1 MTEFM
6 KCNTCLASFPSMEV
20 IKDHYRGD
28 WHCFNSKRRAQNL
41 PVLRREQFLELVKAH
56 SVPSSSSS
64 TISMGI
70 NRNSANGSVRT
81 TLTAASLSLTG
92 PKRMSTT
99 IQHDHSKQQQR
110 VLSPN
115 VSSPSKLNCS
125 TPSSLEKKFDLS
137 ETNETAERSSKA
149 ENADDVELDED
160 LAVSESGIEEQ
171 EEAAEA
177 VTEAINKRNIDYE
190 PVLGSAISVFDDKS
204 FPTSEEALSYM
215 SLKYG
220 FFLPDMEYMVDL
232 EGMIEYL
239 NEKVKLG
246 NICLFCQKRFNDG
259 RSTQHHM
266 ISKSHCKLTYEEGVD
281 TEEYEEFY
289 DFSSTYEDLEEEEL
303 DENGEIIQNEASTH
317 PTTGELILPDGK
329 ILGHRSFRR
338 YYKQYYSLPDQREPV
353 LAQQREELFRLGYV
367 LNGGNGGIKKGLD
380 IATVSAMN
388 ETQLMTTLIQY
399 QKAIRK
405 NQIIE
410 QKAQIRKLYKDRRRE
425 YKSTVD
431 KLRSSENTT
440 AKIRDYH
447 GLL

>member
-41 PVLRREQFLELVKAH
+41 PVLRRDQFLELVKAH

-64 TISMGI
+64 TMSMGV

-81 TLTAASLSLTG
+81 TLTAPSSSTG
-92 PKRMSTT
+92 PKRMS
-99 IQHDHSKQQQR
+99 IQHDHKQKQL
-110 VLSPN
+110 VPTTNSP
-115 VSSPSKLNCS
+115 SPSKAA
-125 TPSSLEKKFDLS
+125 TASSLLEKKKDFS
-137 ETNETAERSSKA
+137 EVVSNEAEQIA
-149 ENADDVELDED
+149 ETVEEKGDEVEVDED
-160 LAVSESGIEEQ
+160 LTVSEVGNQEYEETT
-171 EEAAEA
+171 EDVIDIPKKKNAE
-177 VTEAINKRNIDYE
+177 YE
-190 PVLGSAISVFDDKS
+190 PVLGSTISIFDDKS
-204 FPTSEEALSYM
+204 FPTSEDSLSYM
-215 SLKYG
+215 SIKYG

-232 EGMIEYL
+232 DGMIEYL

-266 ISKSHCKLTYEEGVD
+266 ISKAHCKLIYEEGND
-281 TEEYEEFY
+281 AEEYEDFY

-303 DENGEIIQNEASTH
+303 DENGEIIQNEATTH

-353 LAQQREELFRLGYV
+353 LAQQREELLRLGYV
-367 LNGGNGGIKKGLD
+367 LNGSNGGMKKGLD

-399 QKAIRK
+399 QKAIRR